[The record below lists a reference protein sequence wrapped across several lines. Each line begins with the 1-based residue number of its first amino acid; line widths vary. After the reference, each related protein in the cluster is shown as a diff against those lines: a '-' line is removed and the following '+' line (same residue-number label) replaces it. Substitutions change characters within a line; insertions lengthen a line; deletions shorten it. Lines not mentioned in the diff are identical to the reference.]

1 MTYTTDA
8 ELGGGAA
15 VPPPSTSA
23 LSAETDAMRLEADA
37 LGVPDTLEGLLA
49 FALREVAGLRI
60 AAREAREES
69 DGLRAECAVATAAL
83 GHHVE
88 ALASEVARLKLRVK
102 KLEGEL

>member
-15 VPPPSTSA
+15 VPPPSASA
-23 LSAETDAMRLEADA
+23 LSAETDAMRLEATA

-60 AAREAREES
+60 AARA
-69 DGLRAECAVATAAL
+69 LRGEVDEL
-83 GHHVE
+83 
-88 ALASEVARLKLRVK
+88 LAKIER
-102 KLEGEL
+102 LEGER